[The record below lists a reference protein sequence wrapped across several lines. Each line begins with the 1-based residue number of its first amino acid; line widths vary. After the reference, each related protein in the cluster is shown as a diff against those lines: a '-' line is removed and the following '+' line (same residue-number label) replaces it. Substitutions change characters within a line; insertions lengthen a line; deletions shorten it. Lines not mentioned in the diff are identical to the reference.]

1 MGKASL
7 LMVIGFSTALLMIGS
22 NISKVSSASM
32 DNYLSY
38 FRTSQAHNIAAAGTN
53 LAARS
58 LWENPT
64 WRGGFSRKSY
74 LGGFFNSSVTDL
86 GANQVQVV
94 TTAEFMD
101 EVSTVAVLLQPSS
114 FSRFGYYSN
123 QEGNI
128 WWITGDTV
136 WGPMH
141 TQDNIRVAG
150 SPAFMQRVT
159 SLKSLLKSKKT
170 DSPQF
175 LGGYEGGVN
184 VAMPANLD
192 PLKMAA
198 SNGGK
203 LFDGP
208 DSLYLDFQ
216 ANGQIKWKQGSG
228 EVWNIDNL
236 NSFAPNGAIY
246 INGGNVH
253 VKGVLNGK
261 VTVGAGGTNGN
272 NKQGNIFIDDDITYY
287 EHPKTGSD
295 DFLGL
300 VAENNIV
307 IADRPE
313 TRGDLKIRA
322 SMFCRSG
329 GVTAEN
335 YQGRPVEGKIE
346 LIGGIQQNKRG
357 AVGTF
362 SGSPPQRVSG
372 YLKNYQYD
380 DRLMFDA
387 PPYFPS
393 TGNYEIVSW
402 FE

>member
-175 LGGYEGGVN
+175 LGGYDSGV
-184 VAMPANLD
+184 
-192 PLKMAA
+192 
-198 SNGGK
+198 
-203 LFDGP
+203 
-208 DSLYLDFQ
+208 
-216 ANGQIKWKQGSG
+216 
-228 EVWNIDNL
+228 
-236 NSFAPNGAIY
+236 
-246 INGGNVH
+246 
-253 VKGVLNGK
+253 
-261 VTVGAGGTNGN
+261 
-272 NKQGNIFIDDDITYY
+272 
-287 EHPKTGSD
+287 
-295 DFLGL
+295 
-300 VAENNIV
+300 
-307 IADRPE
+307 
-313 TRGDLKIRA
+313 
-322 SMFCRSG
+322 
-329 GVTAEN
+329 
-335 YQGRPVEGKIE
+335 
-346 LIGGIQQNKRG
+346 
-357 AVGTF
+357 
-362 SGSPPQRVSG
+362 
-372 YLKNYQYD
+372 
-380 DRLMFDA
+380 
-387 PPYFPS
+387 
-393 TGNYEIVSW
+393 
-402 FE
+402 